1 MKHVKSIALA
11 GILVVTFTAT
21 AFAKTGVISATKT
34 GVISAT
40 KTGVISATKTGVIS
54 ATKTGVISATK
65 TETNSAANTMGVNA
79 NVSAFQIALFE
90 LLLTLF

>member
-1 MKHVKSIALA
+1 MKNVKSIAFA

-21 AFAKTGVISATKT
+21 TFAKT

-65 TETNSAANTMGVNA
+65 TETNSAANVTGVNA
-79 NVSAFQIALFE
+79 NVSVFQRALFE

>member
-1 MKHVKSIALA
+1 MKNVKSIAFA
-11 GILVVTFTAT
+11 GLLVVTFTVT
-21 AFAKTGVISATKT
+21 TFAKTGVISATKT

-54 ATKTGVISATK
+54 ATKT
-65 TETNSAANTMGVNA
+65 ETSLAADTTGVNA
-79 NVSAFQIALFE
+79 NISAFQKALFE

>member
-1 MKHVKSIALA
+1 MKNVKSIAFA

-40 KTGVISATKTGVIS
+40 KTGVISATKT
-54 ATKTGVISATK
+54 
-65 TETNSAANTMGVNA
+65 ETISAANTTGVDA
-79 NVSAFQIALFE
+79 NVSALQRALFE

>member
-1 MKHVKSIALA
+1 MKNVKSIAFA

-21 AFAKTGVISATKT
+21 TFA
-34 GVISAT
+34 
-40 KTGVISATKTGVIS
+40 KTGVIS

-65 TETNSAANTMGVNA
+65 TETNSAANVTGVNA
-79 NVSAFQIALFE
+79 NVSVFQRALFE

>member
-1 MKHVKSIALA
+1 MKNVKSIAFA

-40 KTGVISATKTGVIS
+40 KT
-54 ATKTGVISATK
+54 
-65 TETNSAANTMGVNA
+65 ETSSAANTTGVNA